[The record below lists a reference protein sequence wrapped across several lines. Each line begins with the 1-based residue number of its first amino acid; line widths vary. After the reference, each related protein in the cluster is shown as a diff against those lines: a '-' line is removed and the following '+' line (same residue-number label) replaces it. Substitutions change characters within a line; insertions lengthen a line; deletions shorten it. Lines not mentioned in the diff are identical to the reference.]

1 MKISE
6 IQKEAKNI
14 IADIFSTVIKS
25 ENKEDW
31 VKALNFIVTK
41 IFMLE
46 NWERGEALFYW
57 REVRRQMTDKF
68 WKKFIK

>member
-14 IADIFSTVIKS
+14 IADIFPLVVKS
-25 ENKEDW
+25 DNKEDW
-31 VKALNFIVTK
+31 IKALNFIVTK

-46 NWERGEALFYW
+46 NGERGEALFYW

-68 WKKFIK
+68 GKKFIK

>member
-1 MKISE
+1 MPRLKNGALFFLKMKISE

-14 IADIFSTVIKS
+14 IADIFSTAIKS

-46 NWERGEALFYW
+46 N
-57 REVRRQMTDKF
+57 
-68 WKKFIK
+68 